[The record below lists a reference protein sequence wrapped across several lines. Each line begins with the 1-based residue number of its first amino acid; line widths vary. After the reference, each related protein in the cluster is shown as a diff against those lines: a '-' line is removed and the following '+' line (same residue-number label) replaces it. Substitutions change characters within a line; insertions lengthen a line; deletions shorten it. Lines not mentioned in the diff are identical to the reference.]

1 VVVCQNMFAI
11 QEEHAKEE
19 EQRQAQTDTGDP
31 SRAICLMDGRSHRSE
46 IAHYGSISQHSHFV
60 VMMIAVVPVRF
71 IKC

>member
-1 VVVCQNMFAI
+1 MFAI

-31 SRAICLMDGRSHRSE
+31 FRAICLMDGRCRWSE

-60 VMMIAVVPVRF
+60 MIAVVHMRF